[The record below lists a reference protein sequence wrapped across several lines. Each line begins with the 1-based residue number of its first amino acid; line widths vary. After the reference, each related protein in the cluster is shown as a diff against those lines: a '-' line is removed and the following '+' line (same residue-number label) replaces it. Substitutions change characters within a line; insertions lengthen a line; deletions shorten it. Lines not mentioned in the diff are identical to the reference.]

1 MTVAKIVKRDGRT
14 VKFEASKIENAIYKA
29 MAALQTGSR
38 EEAKRITRDVVEIIN
53 SRFSTK
59 KPPRV
64 EQVQDIVEAAM
75 IRAGLSDVAKAYKL
89 YRKHRAEA
97 RAVRKKLGLPEADEL
112 KLSANAIR
120 VLERRYLLRD
130 RNGRINETPK
140 QLFQRVARA
149 VAAADKKFG
158 ASQKQVGEST
168 ETFFEMM
175 ARREFMPNTPTL
187 MNAGARSGM
196 LSACFVI
203 PVPDDL
209 RGIFDGMKAA
219 ALIQQSGGGTGF
231 SFSRLRP
238 KGDIVGSTH
247 GVASGPVSFMTIYDM
262 ATNVIKQ
269 GSARRGA
276 NMGIL
281 RVDHPDI
288 LEFITLK
295 SSPDVLTNFNI
306 SVGATDAFMQAVAKN
321 EDYWLVNPRNK
332 QRVKKLN
339 ARQVFKLI
347 ASQAWKTGDPGMIW
361 LDEMN
366 RRNPTNHIGEIES
379 TNPCGEQILHPW
391 ESCNLGS
398 INLAKMIRKDRS
410 DVDWVRLGV
419 AIFRAV
425 HFLDNV
431 IEVNKFPLEEI
442 TKITRANRRIGLG
455 VMGFA
460 EMLVLLGIPYDSPKA
475 LALAEQ
481 IAKYLRDNAVQA
493 SQKLAEKRGSFPN
506 FKGSLWQKSGM
517 KAMRNATVLTI
528 APTGTISIIAGC
540 SSGIEPLFAV
550 SFVRNVMEGT
560 KLLEVNPVFEKIA
573 RERGFHSDALMEKI
587 AKTGSVH
594 GMREVPRDVQ
604 KLFVT
609 ALEIPVEQHVKMQSV
624 WQKHVDNAVSKTIN
638 LPANSSPADV
648 EKAYLLAF
656 KLKCKGITVYRY
668 GSKPDQVLTIGG
680 VGEKAVEAQPEY
692 AGGCVAPVCVH

>member
-1 MTVAKIVKRDGRT
+1 
-14 VKFEASKIENAIYKA
+14 
-29 MAALQTGSR
+29 
-38 EEAKRITRDVVEIIN
+38 
-53 SRFSTK
+53 
-59 KPPRV
+59 
-64 EQVQDIVEAAM
+64 
-75 IRAGLSDVAKAYKL
+75 
-89 YRKHRAEA
+89 
-97 RAVRKKLGLPEADEL
+97 
-112 KLSANAIR
+112 
-120 VLERRYLLRD
+120 
-130 RNGRINETPK
+130 
-140 QLFQRVARA
+140 
-149 VAAADKKFG
+149 
-158 ASQKQVGEST
+158 
-168 ETFFEMM
+168 
-175 ARREFMPNTPTL
+175 
-187 MNAGARSGM
+187 
-196 LSACFVI
+196 
-203 PVPDDL
+203 
-209 RGIFDGMKAA
+209 MKAA